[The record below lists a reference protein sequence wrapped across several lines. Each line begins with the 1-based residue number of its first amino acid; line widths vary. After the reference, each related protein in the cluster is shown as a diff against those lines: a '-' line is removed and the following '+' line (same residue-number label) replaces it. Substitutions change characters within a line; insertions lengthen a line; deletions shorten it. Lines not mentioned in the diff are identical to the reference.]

1 MNLGAATPV
10 PCKGLASFDAA
21 KPSISSLRRS
31 KFMPENAALVVN
43 DRECNL
49 VVRTA
54 LECAGFECREFTSI
68 MALLRGIKRD
78 DLRLVVLDVDE
89 REHDWRSVLEW
100 RSNWLNPEVAII
112 AIGQADTRSAA
123 SALDAG
129 MDDYVA
135 KPVHG
140 AELLAR
146 IGAVARRRHTAS
158 SKSAVATLAGGTLDR
173 ETSSLRSAR
182 SQVPLTARELA
193 VMQVLFEHAGQ
204 LVTRQRLATEV
215 WGARCDLSSRTIE
228 QHIYQLRRKLK
239 RCMGAAMSVRSIYG
253 CGYRLEVADTQA
265 PAAQNKDAK
274 DASAPGPALAPLPE
288 GPGTSDFAS
297 WLKTITSADLSQ
309 TRTTRT

>member
-1 MNLGAATPV
+1 
-10 PCKGLASFDAA
+10 
-21 KPSISSLRRS
+21 
-31 KFMPENAALVVN
+31 MPENAALVVN
-43 DRECNL
+43 DREFSL

-100 RSNWLNPEVAII
+100 RSNWLNPEVAVI
-112 AIGQADTRSAA
+112 AIGGADTRAA
-123 SALDAG
+123 TSVLDAG

-146 IGAVARRRHTAS
+146 ISAVARRRHTV
-158 SKSAVATLAGGTLDR
+158 SKPATATLAGCVIDR
-173 ETSSLRSAR
+173 ESSSLRSAR

-239 RCMGAAMSVRSIYG
+239 RCMGTAMSVRSVYG
-253 CGYRLEVADTQA
+253 CGYRLEVAA
-265 PAAQNKDAK
+265 VMPARDA
-274 DASAPGPALAPLPE
+274 DASNTGQAQDSRSA
-288 GPGTSDFAS
+288 TDFAA
-297 WLKTITSADLSQ
+297 WLNTIASTDLPQ
-309 TRTTRT
+309 ARTTRS